1 MEVFDFFFPSLL
13 FGNLELAPAGV
24 FPKKVFKL
32 YITTKMHIYIY
43 SYSSNIIYVYFVNT
57 CMKNSM
63 YTRMCIYSLRST
75 FI

>member
-43 SYSSNIIYVYFVNT
+43 IVIVVISY
-57 CMKNSM
+57 M
-63 YTRMCIYSLRST
+63 YIL
-75 FI
+75 

>member
-43 SYSSNIIYVYFVNT
+43 IVIVVISY
-57 CMKNSM
+57 M
-63 YTRMCIYSLRST
+63 YILY
-75 FI
+75 IHV

>member
-32 YITTKMHIYIY
+32 YITTKMHIYIVIVVITY
-43 SYSSNIIYVYFVNT
+43 
-57 CMKNSM
+57 M
-63 YTRMCIYSLRST
+63 YIL
-75 FI
+75 